1 MKRQMKLKSQH
12 GALKPGV
19 YWFADRLGTYL
30 LSVGKAEVISK
41 PVVNPVIKKTY
52 IPIVK
57 QEKRVIETKEEKF
70 EPETKVPIEEY
81 GEGYTA
87 VPISKLDV
95 GSMTDEEL
103 QSIVD
108 NDDRVTAVKMA
119 KKELD
124 NR

>member
-1 MKRQMKLKSQH
+1 
-12 GALKPGV
+12 
-19 YWFADRLGTYL
+19 LGEYL
-30 LSVGKAEVISK
+30 VRVGKAE
-41 PVVNPVIKKTY
+41 PVTPEKKEKYYTPV
-52 IPIVK
+52 VK
-57 QEKRVIETKEEKF
+57 QEKKVIETKQEKF

-103 QSIVD
+103 QNIID
-108 NDDRVTAVKMA
+108 NDDRVTAVKIA

-124 NR
+124 SR